1 MSDIPE
7 ALKQILRRFGWYDG
21 YTYDTFQY
29 EKLYK
34 DMGCP
39 IHESARNFLEKFGGL
54 RGILDKTQRFNF
66 DPYPRNPPNQGI
78 IRNKCGIYEDE
89 EIKLNVRHLV
99 SVGAIHQEHIDL
111 LVSDD
116 GQFFGRY
123 DHYLYFVGKDY
134 IEAIINIYEGKITIL
149 YGDDD

>member
-7 ALKQILRRFGWYDG
+7 ALKQILRPFGWYDG

-54 RGILDKTQRFNF
+54 RGILVKTRRFNF
-66 DPYPRNPPNQGI
+66 DPYPRNTPNQGI
-78 IRNKCGIYEDE
+78 IRNKCGNKTQCQTSRLCRSHTPRTYKSTSLRRWSIFWS
-89 EIKLNVRHLV
+89 L
-99 SVGAIHQEHIDL
+99 
-111 LVSDD
+111 
-116 GQFFGRY
+116 
-123 DHYLYFVGKDY
+123 
-134 IEAIINIYEGKITIL
+134 
-149 YGDDD
+149 